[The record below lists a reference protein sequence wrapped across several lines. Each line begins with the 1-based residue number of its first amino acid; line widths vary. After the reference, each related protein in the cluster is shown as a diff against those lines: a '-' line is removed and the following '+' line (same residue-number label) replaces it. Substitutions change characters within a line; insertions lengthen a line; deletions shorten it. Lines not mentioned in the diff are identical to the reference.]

1 MTTDPLFPLGSQPYP
16 QSQAFTFFSLQTNHT
31 DSSKIDCPTLPG
43 TQLCLNP
50 LLMVKTILH
59 RDQNTH
65 PPGTPHIY
73 HWPKVIYPDI
83 KSSATCRE
91 QTSPG
96 PVLRPVLLI
105 YNPQPP
111 TAFEPFHMLKAPL
124 VKKPFKAHLS
134 AYYTYQTLSTL
145 PFFVQITHSPLELLK
160 NISWPPTQTPQ
171 TFPSDTAPC
180 RVPTAP
186 QSPPETHRKDPSP
199 NQQTPQPHR
208 IIE

>member
-16 QSQAFTFFSLQTNHT
+16 QSQVFTFFSLQTNHT
-31 DSSKIDCPTLPG
+31 DSSKIDCSPLPE

-50 LLMVKTILH
+50 LFMVKTLLH
-59 RDQNTH
+59 QDQNTP

-73 HWPKVIYPDI
+73 HWPKVLHPDI

-96 PVLRPVLLI
+96 PVLLI

-111 TAFEPFHMLKAPL
+111 TAFESFHMLKTRVVQKL
-124 VKKPFKAHLS
+124 FKAHLS

-145 PFFVQITHSPLELLK
+145 SCCCSNNLQPSGAPQKHTIVTHSNPRDL
-160 NISWPPTQTPQ
+160 PQ
-171 TFPSDTAPC
+171 
-180 RVPTAP
+180 
-186 QSPPETHRKDPSP
+186 
-199 NQQTPQPHR
+199 
-208 IIE
+208 